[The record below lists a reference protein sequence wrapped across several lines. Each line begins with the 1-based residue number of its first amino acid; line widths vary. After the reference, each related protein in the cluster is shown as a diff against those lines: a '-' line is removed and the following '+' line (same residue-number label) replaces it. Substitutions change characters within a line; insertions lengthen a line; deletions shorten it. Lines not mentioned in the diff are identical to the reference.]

1 MYKYFVNVP
10 HFFVFQSEQLETL
23 TQALVCLLMAQPS
36 LLDQVPALGHIPRLL
51 QVMSKHNDAIA
62 GSCLQIIR
70 QLSNS
75 DVSQ

>member
-1 MYKYFVNVP
+1 
-10 HFFVFQSEQLETL
+10 
-23 TQALVCLLMAQPS
+23 MAQPS

-51 QVMSKHNDAIA
+51 QVMSKHNDAIS

-75 DVSQ
+75 DVSENLIYNFFIPKFKYSIMYRHIK

>member
-1 MYKYFVNVP
+1 M
-10 HFFVFQSEQLETL
+10 FQCEQLETL

-51 QVMSKHNDAIA
+51 QVMPKHNDAIA

-75 DVSQ
+75 DVSH

>member
-1 MYKYFVNVP
+1 
-10 HFFVFQSEQLETL
+10 
-23 TQALVCLLMAQPS
+23 MAQPS

-51 QVMSKHNDAIA
+51 QVMSKQNDAIA

-75 DVSQ
+75 DVSNKKKLILWK

>member
-1 MYKYFVNVP
+1 
-10 HFFVFQSEQLETL
+10 
-23 TQALVCLLMAQPS
+23 MAQPS

-51 QVMSKHNDAIA
+51 QVMPKHNDAIA